1 MVNACPKLH
10 IRIAGSDDV
19 GGMCQILN
27 EIIEIGGTTALE
39 QVLSEDE
46 FVEYFLKC
54 DTYLTCFVAID
65 GSNFVAGFQAL
76 QRHEELPDDWADI
89 ATFARVS
96 DRVLGTGRML
106 FSKTKD
112 FAFAEKITA
121 INATIRADNAGGLRY
136 YNRMGFETYS
146 INRGIPLKNG
156 LEVDRISKRYLM
168 AR

>member
-1 MVNACPKLH
+1 
-10 IRIAGSDDV
+10 
-19 GGMCQILN
+19 
-27 EIIEIGGTTALE
+27 
-39 QVLSEDE
+39 
-46 FVEYFLKC
+46 
-54 DTYLTCFVAID
+54 
-65 GSNFVAGFQAL
+65 
-76 QRHEELPDDWADI
+76 
-89 ATFARVS
+89 
-96 DRVLGTGRML
+96 ML